1 MRKSVLFLI
10 LVIYLISVVVVT
22 FFGMKARMDQFQIYM
37 NRIEITS
44 FDQKVGDDKY
54 LIVKYNETEGY
65 TSLFIEY
72 EYGPTEATFPEKI
85 KFTLSN
91 NTYVDD
97 DGNTQYYATISQ
109 MGELTFFKKKAVKV
123 TLTTTDG
130 SKLSDTVTVICR

>member
-123 TLTTTDG
+123 TLTTMDG

>member
-1 MRKSVLFLI
+1 MKKSVLFLI
-10 LVIYLISVVVVT
+10 LVIYLISIVVVT

-44 FDQKVGDDKY
+44 FDQKVGNDKY
-54 LIVKYNETEGY
+54 LIVKYDETEGY
-65 TSLFIEY
+65 TSVFIEY

-91 NTYVDD
+91 NTYVDE

>member
-1 MRKSVLFLI
+1 MRKSVLFFI
-10 LVIYLISVVVVT
+10 LVIYLISIVVVT
-22 FFGMKARMDQFQIYM
+22 FFGMKARMDQFQVYM

-44 FDQKVGDDKY
+44 FDQKVGNDKY

-72 EYGPTEATFPEKI
+72 EYGPNEATFPEKI

-91 NTYVDD
+91 NTYVDEE
-97 DGNTQYYATISQ
+97 GNTQYYATISQ

-130 SKLSDTVTVICR
+130 SKLFDTVTVICR

>member
-1 MRKSVLFLI
+1 
-10 LVIYLISVVVVT
+10 
-22 FFGMKARMDQFQIYM
+22 MDQFQIYM

-123 TLTTTDG
+123 TLTTMDG